1 MERAN
6 EFELPVHFIMAV
18 FGGFVG
24 AYAIL
29 ARMKVFGSA
38 QTANLIELVCSVL
51 GRNPEEVLTR
61 VAALLVYM
69 SAMVVA
75 AVLAKKLQWN
85 LKYLAIFLD
94 ASAILAVGYFPEN
107 MDPVMALY
115 PVFFVTAFQ
124 WCVFQ
129 GAKGY
134 TSSTIFSTNNLKQT
148 VFAITEYFLYR
159 KEEKV
164 RKEKAEKALVFGG
177 TLLSFHI
184 GVGFCYLI
192 WLQYGI
198 HSVWFGSIPL
208 LAGAV
213 LLVIQDVR
221 AKAYTREQDSVSCS

>member
-29 ARMKVFGSA
+29 ARMEVFGSA

-75 AVLAKKLQWN
+75 AVLAKKVQWN

-115 PVFFVTAFQ
+115 PVFF
-124 WCVFQ
+124 
-129 GAKGY
+129 
-134 TSSTIFSTNNLKQT
+134 
-148 VFAITEYFLYR
+148 E
-159 KEEKV
+159 
-164 RKEKAEKALVFGG
+164 
-177 TLLSFHI
+177 
-184 GVGFCYLI
+184 
-192 WLQYGI
+192 
-198 HSVWFGSIPL
+198 
-208 LAGAV
+208 
-213 LLVIQDVR
+213 
-221 AKAYTREQDSVSCS
+221 